1 MSIPSD
7 TPLSPTPDNPTSA
20 SFNGKGRRSP
30 HDRTR
35 ILQVNYRHTFGGS
48 EKLAATIG
56 TSLDPNRFESLFA
69 AMKGDGEVGE
79 ILRSKGYS
87 TVVFGRNEG
96 FDPFAVWRVWRYLR
110 RTPIDIIQTHHVGS
124 LVYCAPPARMLGM
137 KIVHTE
143 HDIHSFQSHPNELK
157 WIKRLSKFP
166 SRYIVIDRIIADYLE
181 SEVRVPSEK
190 IHVIRNG
197 INLDEFHATPSRAPR
212 TSDSPFT
219 IGWISRLAPPKRPD
233 LLVDAIA
240 LLADAHPHIRAR
252 IIGGGE
258 LEKGLADLV
267 KTRGLSN
274 RIEFLGPRDD
284 IAHQLQELDCYV
296 LCSEREGLPISLVEA
311 MASEVPS
318 IVSAV
323 GGIPDF
329 VIHEKNGLL
338 MDDFRPETLAGL
350 IRQILDHPERSR
362 EIARQGRLD
371 AKEKYDLK
379 NTIQQ
384 YMDVFDQVMAERT

>member
-1 MSIPSD
+1 MSLSSD
-7 TPLSPTPDNPTSA
+7 TPLSPRPSDVESVSP
-20 SFNGKGRRSP
+20 NGVDSSDP
-30 HDRTR
+30 HHRTR
-35 ILQVNYRHTFGGS
+35 VLQVNYRHTFGGS

-56 TSLDPNRFESLFA
+56 TALDPDRFESLFA

-79 ILRSKGYS
+79 MLRSKGYS

-157 WIKRLSKFP
+157 WIKRLAKFP

-181 SEVRVPSEK
+181 SEVHVPNEK

-197 INLDEFHATPSRAPR
+197 INLDEFNASPTKPAR

-233 LLVDAIA
+233 LLVEAIG
-240 LLADAHPHIRAR
+240 LLAEKHPHIRAR

-258 LEKGLADLV
+258 LEKGLAELI
-267 KTRGLSN
+267 KTRGLSD
-274 RIEFLGPRDD
+274 RIEMLGPRDD
-284 IAHQLQELDCYV
+284 IAHQLQDLDCYV

-311 MASEVPS
+311 MASQVPS

-323 GGIPDF
+323 GGIPTF
-329 VIHEKNGLL
+329 VEHERNGLL
-338 MDDFRPETLAGL
+338 MGDFRPETLAEL
-350 IRQILDHPERSR
+350 IRQIHDHPEKAG
-362 EIARQGRLD
+362 EMARQGRKD
-371 AKEKYDLK
+371 AKEKYDLS
-379 NTIQQ
+379 NTIKQ